1 MKKFVGLSLFLC
13 TLIILTACNKDEVIE
28 DTGAPVP
35 IAVDLSVTEKV
46 AVNETVIMEAIV
58 TQGDEKV
65 EDAYEVTYEVWEE
78 GKKSESEMIESTNE
92 KNGLYSAET
101 SFDHD
106 GVFNVQVHVTARDMH
121 MMPKAVVTVGE
132 GAVEN
137 AEADEEETD
146 HGTTDGFSMHFMQPE
161 NTKLNDEIEL
171 MVHLQ
176 MDGHPFEN
184 ARVRYEIWTDNTP
197 DNHIWI
203 DTEELVP
210 GEYTAK
216 YSFKTAESFHVQI
229 HVEDK
234 EGLHEHEEYEIVVGE

>member
-1 MKKFVGLSLFLC
+1 MKRIIGLSLFLC
-13 TLIILTACNKDEVIE
+13 TFIILTACNKNELIE

-35 IAVDLSVTEKV
+35 IAVDLSVTEEV
-46 AVNETVIMEAIV
+46 AVNETVVMEAIV

-65 EDAYEVTYEVWEE
+65 EDAYEVVYEVWEE
-78 GKKSESEMIESTNE
+78 GKKSDGEMIESTNE
-92 KNGLYSAET
+92 KNGLYRAET

-132 GAVEN
+132 GVVET
-137 AEADEEETD
+137 AEAEEEQTEHSD
-146 HGTTDGFSMHFMQPE
+146 TDGFSIHFVQPE
-161 NTKLNDEIEL
+161 NVIIKDEIEL
-171 MVHLQ
+171 MVHLE
-176 MDGHPFEN
+176 MGGHPFEK
-184 ARVRYEIWTDNTP
+184 ARVRYEIWTDSTK
-197 DNHIWI
+197 DNHAWI

-216 YSFKTAESFHVQI
+216 YTFKTAEAFNVQI
-229 HVEDK
+229 HVEDN

>member
-1 MKKFVGLSLFLC
+1 MGRRKKDRG
-13 TLIILTACNKDEVIE
+13 
-28 DTGAPVP
+28 
-35 IAVDLSVTEKV
+35 
-46 AVNETVIMEAIV
+46 
-58 TQGDEKV
+58 
-65 EDAYEVTYEVWEE
+65 
-78 GKKSESEMIESTNE
+78 EMIESTNE
-92 KNGLYSAET
+92 KNGLYRAET

-121 MMPKAVVTVGE
+121 VMPKAVVTVGE

-137 AEADEEETD
+137 AEADEEHTD
-146 HGTTDGFSMHFMQPE
+146 HGTTDGFSMHFVQPE
-161 NTKLNDEIEL
+161 NVKINGETEL

-176 MDGHPFEN
+176 MDGHPFEK
-184 ARVRYEIWTDNTP
+184 ARVRYEIWTDSTP
-197 DNHIWI
+197 DDHKWI

-216 YSFKTAESFHVQI
+216 HTFMSAESFHVQI